1 MADVPYYWTL
11 MPAVPQFQR
20 TMMADALPYQR
31 TMIAAVLLFERTK
44 MAAGLLFEGTKMAAG
59 LLIERTM
66 MAAGLLLERTM
77 EDAGLFE
84 KNVTAAVQFVVLS
97 EKIVTAAVQF
107 EKNMMTAVDLL
118 FEKNTIAVG
127 LLFEETMVDAGLLL
141 EKTMKI
147 VALGKVLMAVV
158 DPYCGILMAV
168 AYYENLVAAAQ
179 SSEEILIVF
188 VLTLDGL
195 QRTVILKSEVHLK
208 LIFPSMEKALMA
220 THLPFE

>member
-1 MADVPYYWTL
+1 
-11 MPAVPQFQR
+11 
-20 TMMADALPYQR
+20 
-31 TMIAAVLLFERTK
+31 
-44 MAAGLLFEGTKMAAG
+44 
-59 LLIERTM
+59 

-84 KNVTAAVQFVVLS
+84 MNVTAAVHFVVLS

-147 VALGKVLMAVV
+147 VALPL
-158 DPYCGILMAV
+158 
-168 AYYENLVAAAQ
+168 
-179 SSEEILIVF
+179 
-188 VLTLDGL
+188 
-195 QRTVILKSEVHLK
+195 
-208 LIFPSMEKALMA
+208 
-220 THLPFE
+220 